1 MGEITFIERLKA
13 ENDELKAKIEAQK
26 SKYDTAVTRKACL
39 FVGIVCLIVGL
50 VAGYFI
56 GQYFTKP
63 VLVKSAPIVET
74 KYQTRTETK
83 FVYVPKEDGEK
94 TDLEANIGKQE
105 LNIKVNGQD
114 AVIKKDDDERYI
126 FDKNKVVIDQTS
138 KATID
143 IKVPTIDR
151 TKRFGI
157 GAGFGNNG
165 VGYMVKFPAGK
176 FDGWGYKDKDTTA
189 AGIMIGF

>member
-1 MGEITFIERLKA
+1 MELMKKYLPFI
-13 ENDELKAKIEAQK
+13 I
-26 SKYDTAVTRKACL
+26 
-39 FVGIVCLIVGL
+39 CLIVGL
-50 VAGYFI
+50 AAGFFI
-56 GQYFTKP
+56 GQHFADPVTNTVMVEKP
-63 VLVKSAPIVET
+63 PIVKTE
-74 KYQTRTETK
+74 YQTKTETK
-83 FVYVPKEDGEK
+83 IVYLPKADGEK

-114 AVIKKDDDERYI
+114 AVIKKEDDERYI
-126 FDKNKVVIDQTS
+126 FDKNKVVFDQTS

-143 IKVPTIDR
+143 IKVPTIDK

-165 VGYMVKFPAGK
+165 VGYMIKFPAGK

-189 AGIMIGF
+189 AGLMIGF

>member
-1 MGEITFIERLKA
+1 MKKYLPFI
-13 ENDELKAKIEAQK
+13 I
-26 SKYDTAVTRKACL
+26 
-39 FVGIVCLIVGL
+39 CLIVGL
-50 VAGYFI
+50 AAGFFI
-56 GQYFTKP
+56 GQHFADPVTNTVMVEKP
-63 VLVKSAPIVET
+63 PIVKTE
-74 KYQTRTETK
+74 YQTKTETK
-83 FVYVPKEDGEK
+83 IVYLPKADGEK

-114 AVIKKDDDERYI
+114 AVIKKEDDERYI
-126 FDKNKVVIDQTS
+126 FDKNKVVFDQTS

-143 IKVPTIDR
+143 IKVPTIDK

-165 VGYMVKFPAGK
+165 VGYMIKFPAGK

-189 AGIMIGF
+189 AGLMIGF